1 MEKLYDRLVNYSK
14 DDYYPMHMPGHKRN
28 TAILPMVNPYAI
40 DITEIPG
47 FDNLNQPEEIL
58 QDLSNRICRIY
69 QSNRAFPLVNGS
81 TVGILAGISAA
92 THRGDRVL
100 VARNC
105 HKSVYHAIA
114 LLQLQP
120 VYIYP
125 QTLEE
130 LPINGGI
137 LAENLEEMLIKHADI
152 KLVIITSPTYE
163 GVVSDI
169 GSIAEVVHAHGAI
182 LLVDEAHGS
191 HFGFHEKFPKSAV
204 TCGADLVVQSFH
216 KTLPAFTQTAV
227 LHSNLPRLNQRIRKF
242 ISIYQS
248 SSPSYILIAGIDR
261 CITLLEELSEIL
273 FDKYYQ
279 RLELFYQS
287 VNQLRYLKILTGDI
301 IGRYGIYDLDPSKVT
316 VFTAN
321 SPYNGHQLGKILLEK
336 YHIVMEME
344 SRGYILGITSI
355 CDTQEGLERFANAL
369 LEIDQ
374 QLSEVQRL
382 PEEHII
388 QGNIIKNPSVLTRP
402 VCKMNPYEAMEQET
416 EVIPLA
422 MSSGR
427 ICAEIITQYP
437 PGIPLLVPGEVMNNE
452 IIHIIQQAIKD
463 GFTIAGLLGDEK
475 DRIEV
480 IK

>member
-1 MEKLYDRLVNYSK
+1 MDKLYDRLVNYSK

-58 QDLSNRICRIY
+58 EDLSNRISRIY

-105 HKSVYHAIA
+105 HKSVYHAIS
-114 LLQLQP
+114 LLQLKP
-120 VYIYP
+120 VYLYP
-125 QTLEE
+125 QPIDE

-137 LAENLEEMLIKHADI
+137 LAENVEEMLIKHADI
-152 KLVIITSPTYE
+152 KLVIVTSPTYE

-169 GSIAEVVHAHGAI
+169 GSIAEVVHKHGAI
-182 LLVDEAHGS
+182 LLVDEAHGA

-204 TCGADLVVQSFH
+204 TYGADLVVQSLH

-227 LHSNLPRLNQRIRKF
+227 LHSNLPKLDQRIRKF

-248 SSPSYILIAGIDR
+248 SSPSYILMAGIDR

-287 VNQLRYLKILTGDI
+287 INQLRNFRILTGDI
-301 IGRYGIYDLDPSKVT
+301 IGRYGIFDLDPSKIT
-316 VFTAN
+316 VFTAH
-321 SPYNGHQLGKILLEK
+321 SPYNGHQLGEILLEK
-336 YHIVMEME
+336 YHLVMEME
-344 SRGYILGITSI
+344 SQGYVLGITSI

-374 QLSEVQRL
+374 QLPKGTNDQDGL
-382 PEEHII
+382 F
-388 QGNIIKNPSVLTRP
+388 KNHSVLADP
-402 VCKMNPYEAMEQET
+402 YCKMYPYEAMEQET

-422 MSSGR
+422 MSGGR
-427 ICAEIITQYP
+427 ICADIITQYP
-437 PGIPLLVPGEVMNNE
+437 PGIPLLVSGEMINNE
-452 IIHIIQQAIKD
+452 IILMIQQAMKD
-463 GFTIAGLLGDEK
+463 GFTISGLLGDKK
-475 DRIEV
+475 DKIEV
-480 IK
+480 IKE